1 VNGRPAPAAAPKAR
15 TAPAGQDVGEEVEQQ
30 VEQAI
35 DDLARTAWGDVPAP
49 IADRR
54 DEAATL
60 DCGWGRLV
68 FGQTFPDAASVAT
81 AMRAE
86 KPGSRDI
93 CLYAN
98 DPHVVVGQAPNELFI
113 DPSHTYRLHLHQ
125 YRPRRNA
132 VRGVRVRS
140 LLEPNDAQAV
150 NTVYQRNGMVTAP
163 AGHIWNSQHTS
174 TFTYLVAEDRQPGQI
189 IGTIMGVDHVEAFA
203 DPEGGTSLWC
213 LAVDPQSSRPGVG
226 EALVRT
232 LAERYQALGRRW
244 LDLSVMHDNEPAI
257 KLYEKLGFRRVPV
270 YCVKRKNPINE
281 PLFIPDAVP
290 GLNDLNPYAR
300 LIADEAL
307 RRGIEVEVLDAAWGE
322 MRLTSG
328 GRSLVTRESLSEL
341 TSAIAM
347 SRCDDKR
354 VTRRILS
361 QAGLK
366 VPRGGEATG
375 GPADLELLAQ
385 LGRVVVKPAR
395 GEQGA
400 GITVGVEG
408 PDELQA
414 AVDRARRVCPDVL
427 IEEMVPGDDL
437 RVVVIDHQVVAA
449 AIRRPAAVVGDGVHT
464 ILQLIDAQSRRR
476 AAATGGES
484 VIPVD
489 DTTDAVL
496 AEQGY
501 SLGDVPAAGVRLDV
515 CNTANL
521 HTGGTIHDVTDRL
534 HPALADAA
542 VIASRAIEIPVTGL
556 DLLVPDVAGPDYVMI
571 EANERP
577 GLANHE
583 PRPTA
588 QAFLDLLFPTL
599 RRDR

>member
-1 VNGRPAPAAAPKAR
+1 MNGRPASPATERARAAAGAD
-15 TAPAGQDVGEEVEQQ
+15 DVGEEVEQQ

-35 DDLARTAWGDVPAP
+35 EGLARTAWGDLPPA

-54 DEAATL
+54 DDAAAL

-68 FGQTFPDAASVAT
+68 FGQTFPDAASIAT

-113 DPSHTYRLHLHQ
+113 DPSHTYRLHLHR
-125 YRPRRNA
+125 YRPRRNP

-140 LLEPNDAQAV
+140 LLEPSDAQAV

-163 AGHIWNSQHTS
+163 AGHIWKSQHTS
-174 TFTYLVAEDRQPGQI
+174 VFTYLVAEDSQTGQI
-189 IGTIMGVDHVEAFA
+189 IGTVMGVDHVEAFA

-232 LAERYQALGRRW
+232 LSERYQALGRRW

-290 GLNDLNPYAR
+290 GLDELNPYAR
-300 LIADEAL
+300 IIADEAL
-307 RRGIEVEVLDAAWGE
+307 RRGIELEVLDAAWGE

-328 GRSLVTRESLSEL
+328 GRSIVTRESLSEL

-354 VTRRILS
+354 VTRRILTG
-361 QAGLK
+361 AGLR
-366 VPRGGEATG
+366 VPRGGSATG
-375 GPADLELLAQ
+375 GDEDLELLER
-385 LGRVVVKPAR
+385 LGTVVVKPAR

-400 GITVGVEG
+400 GITVGVEHPG
-408 PDELQA
+408 DLRA
-414 AVDRARRVCPDVL
+414 AVERAQRVCPDVL

-437 RVVVIDHQVVAA
+437 RIVVIDHRVVAA
-449 AIRRPAAVVGDGVHT
+449 AVRRPAAVVGDGQHS

-489 DTTDAVL
+489 ETTDVVL
-496 AEQGY
+496 ADQGY
-501 SLGDVPAAGVRLDV
+501 SREDVPSAGTRVEVR
-515 CNTANL
+515 NTANL
-521 HTGGTIHDVTDRL
+521 HTGGTIHDVTDHL

-542 VIASRAIEIPVTGL
+542 VIASRALEIPVTGL
-556 DLLVPDVAGPDYVMI
+556 DLLVPDVSGSEYVMI

-588 QAFLDLLFPTL
+588 EAFVDLLFPTL